1 MEIIPN
7 YIKQLFAKPSRQPAS
22 SGNVVALSGAVL
34 VHTEDGNNI
43 VVTPDLAREI
53 AKNLVHMANRA
64 DGEPD
69 ATKHI

>member
-1 MEIIPN
+1 MEN
-7 YIKQLFAKPSRQPAS
+7 IKQYVKRIFEKPSRQPAS